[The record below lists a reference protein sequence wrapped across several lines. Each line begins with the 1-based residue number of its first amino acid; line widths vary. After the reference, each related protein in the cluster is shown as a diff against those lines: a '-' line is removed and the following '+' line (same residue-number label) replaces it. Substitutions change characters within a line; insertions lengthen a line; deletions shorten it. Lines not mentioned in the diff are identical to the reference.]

1 MKVSAATS
9 LAGWQFIKQLLT
21 ELQNHIIRITITKHW
36 ATKQHYRQGTA
47 HMVDWVMADQAMFV
61 LPQGHQQWVTKLVV

>member
-9 LAGWQFIKQLLT
+9 LAGWQFIRQLLT
-21 ELQNHIIRITITKHW
+21 ELQNHINRITITKHW

-47 HMVDWVMADQAMFV
+47 HMVDWVMADQAMFA